1 MNVIVSNR
9 NQDMLANLDIDL
21 IKSING
27 EFTPEEIAAQ
37 FPPNFYYNKMILDIT
52 AIKDYKNI
60 NVIQELSLLLDMSK
74 VVLFLDDS
82 ETVNS
87 PVYLSQLVSMGI
99 YNFTKTI
106 DAVKFLIDNPNTYKD
121 VASYHQLNNV
131 SYKESKDT
139 QTKDYIQADDA
150 RLRVIGFKNITD
162 GAGATTLIYMLK
174 KQLEKLYGVIAVE
187 VNKNDFVYFNDKSL
201 QSTNDMAGFIN
212 TNQRAEV
219 ILIDLNEEYGEE
231 LCSEVVYLIEPGLIQ
246 LNKLI
251 RKDSSIFDKLRG
263 KKIILNRSLLTNKDV
278 ADFEYESNSKI
289 FFNIPNLDDKKEYHK
304 ALEDFLI
311 EMGFSRFKPTSQPKG
326 KNIFSIFNK

>member
-1 MNVIVSNR
+1 MNVIVSNK
-9 NQDMLANLDIDL
+9 NQDLLANLDIDL

-37 FPPNFYYNKMILDIT
+37 FPPNFYFNKMVLDIT
-52 AIKDYKNI
+52 AVKDYRNI

-74 VVLFLDDS
+74 VVLFLDNSDA
-82 ETVNS
+82 VNS

-99 YNFTKTI
+99 YNFTKSI
-106 DAVKFLIDNPNTYKD
+106 DAVKFLIDNPNSYKD

-131 SYKESKDT
+131 S
-139 QTKDYIQADDA
+139 TKSNDNVVSSNVVEDS
-150 RLRVIGFKNITD
+150 RLRVIGFKNVTD

-174 KQLEKLYGVIAVE
+174 KQLEKQYGTIAVE
-187 VNKNDFVYFNDKSL
+187 VNKNDFIYFNDRTL
-201 QSTNDMAGFIN
+201 QTTTDLSSFIN
-212 TNQRAEV
+212 SNQRSEV
-219 ILIDLNEEYGEE
+219 ILVDLNDEDGEE
-231 LCSEVVYLIEPGLIQ
+231 LCTDVIYLIEPGLIK

-251 RKDSSIFDKLRG
+251 RRDSSIFDKLKNKR
-263 KKIILNRSLLTNKDV
+263 IVLNRSLLTNKDV

-311 EMGFSRFKPTSQPKG
+311 EMEFIRFKPTNQPKG
-326 KNIFSIFNK
+326 KNIFSIFK